1 MAVNP
6 KILRQ
11 RALLEARIRTNP
23 QLYALRQQLNDRRG
37 QRKQEIR
44 AARDTGKINSGAA
57 VASQGRLRQIYDEGA
72 GRIQQANQFTAQAS
86 PDPAQQLGPAS
97 ALAQALAGEGQ
108 RTQSQMATAKTE
120 SLAGTER
127 LAGRARE
134 GAVFSERRARDS
146 FDSDASKI
154 YGGILDTLRTQGDVA
169 AKTYQDLWDDAETRD
184 LNERKFAETQRK
196 NLASEQNARSKGG
209 GKGGNGNGSKPGA
222 PAYSRDKR
230 ITWRDA
236 GRDGYQ
242 RVMAMPINGD
252 GTVGETGVKVRGFGA
267 DKNAAKQAE
276 KKLWNTIV
284 QAGGKEG
291 FPKLPTYVAKGI
303 AEMRIY
309 GGIRAATAK
318 RIRKDTGNPYSSY
331 GFRLSGTNA
340 DQTRNRSTKYR

>member
-196 NLASEQNARSKGG
+196 NAAGETLAAQKLAKGDKAD
-209 GKGGNGNGSKPGA
+209 KGKPG
-222 PAYSRDKR
+222 YSRDKR
-230 ITWRDA
+230 IGWRDTGKSWYA
-236 GRDGYQ
+236 K
-242 RVMAMPINGD
+242 VMSAPTQNGAIVFKDKEGNVTGSYKIANFNGD
-252 GTVGETGVKVRGFGA
+252 V
-267 DKNAAKQAE
+267 NATKQAE
-276 KKLWNTIV
+276 QKLWQAISG
-284 QAGGKEG
+284 QAGGG
-291 FPKLPTYVAKGI
+291 LPSYVAKGI

-340 DQTRNRSTKYR
+340 DQTKNRSTKYR